1 MGVEDSGKTRKG
13 GGQHKDQKLVI
24 GDVHAHGLGRPLGGV
39 QGTKRPADT
48 AVQRMVLFSFMISA
62 LVGAVGGVI
71 LAPITMTS
79 YDVGIMLGLKGFAA
93 CILGGLGNP
102 FGAAAG
108 GVILG
113 VLESLGAGMSSFS
126 TPRPA

>member
-1 MGVEDSGKTRKG
+1 VG
-13 GGQHKDQKLVI
+13 I
-24 GDVHAHGLGRPLGGV
+24 G
-39 QGTKRPADT
+39 
-48 AVQRMVLFSFMISA
+48 VQRMVLLSFMISA

-71 LAPITMTS
+71 LTPITMTS

-113 VLESLGAGMSSFS
+113 VLESLGAGFVSSAYKDALAFVILLALLFVKPS
-126 TPRPA
+126 GLFGLKDTKRV